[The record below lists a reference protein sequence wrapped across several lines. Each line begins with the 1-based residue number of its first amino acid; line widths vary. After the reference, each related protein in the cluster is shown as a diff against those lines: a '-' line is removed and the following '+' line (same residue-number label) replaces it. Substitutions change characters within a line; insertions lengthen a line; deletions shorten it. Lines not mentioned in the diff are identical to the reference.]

1 MATVIYIKEKR
12 QSPGA
17 MRGVIA
23 YCAQEM
29 KTVDA
34 LGRRY
39 LSGVNCTGE
48 NALQEFLLTKEAYHK
63 TDGMNFYQYV
73 QSFSPDES
81 ITFAQAHVIA
91 LEFAA
96 RAWPG
101 YEVLVATHCDA
112 AHPHSHF
119 VINSVSFDNGKKL
132 RQHPDTLAHL
142 RALSD
147 EICAAHGFSVIKTDS
162 ESKQKDTQKMSAREY
177 RSADKGESWK
187 LALAI
192 QVEDAMADARS
203 KEEFVLLMGAE
214 GYGVTWTPERK
225 YITYQCPNGRKC
237 RDNKLHET
245 KFTKEAMEHEFRIR
259 EALTRGIESAGAA
272 GTAGT
277 AGRRKRRSLRGR
289 DGAELEGVAG
299 FGTAPQRTA
308 SDAASAD
315 RFADDGGRNE
325 QPDRMADGS
334 ALRSADG
341 NGNTDGNVSGEA
353 DSGSGSIYEVG
364 ADGSLRFVE
373 TGWERERSV
382 WLGLAGG
389 AQKDAPVYDPV
400 VLDLADSN
408 GGHPALGAGLGAL
421 ASVGSL
427 LDDDGED
434 PETKRRRREAEQ
446 NGSNIGAI
454 FGTVAGLIGLAA
466 DAHLEKQAPEEPA
479 DESVETADETPNMA
493 L

>member
-12 QSPGA
+12 QSPSA

-23 YCAQEM
+23 YCSQEM

-73 QSFSPDES
+73 QSFSPDAP

-96 RAWPG
+96 KAWPG

-119 VINSVSFDNGKKL
+119 VINGVSFENGKKL
-132 RQHPDTLAHL
+132 RQHPDTLTHL

-147 EICAAHGFSVIKTDS
+147 EICTAHGFSVIKTDS

-203 KEEFVLLMGAE
+203 KEEFVLLMEAE
-214 GYGVTWTPERK
+214 GYGVTWTPQRK
-225 YITYQCPNGRKC
+225 YITYQCPNGMKC
-237 RDNKLHET
+237 RDNKLHEP

-272 GTAGT
+272 GTAG
-277 AGRRKRRSLRGR
+277 RRKRRCLRGR
-289 DGAELEGVAG
+289 DGAELEGAAG

-334 ALRSADG
+334 ALRSAGG

-353 DSGSGSIYEVG
+353 DNGSGSIYEVG
-364 ADGSLRFVE
+364 ANGSLRFVE

-446 NGSNIGAI
+446 NGADLGAAIGLGFGAI
-454 FGTVAGLIGLAA
+454 ARIAKT
-466 DAHLEKQAPEEPA
+466 HSPQAEETIDTTHDNNDP
-479 DESVETADETPNMA
+479 TPT
-493 L
+493 LGGI